1 MSEFNFYQITAGFPA
16 LMENEEISQE
26 DKKKIEDEL
35 NILLQKKSKN
45 VIGYAKNIDLTISAM
60 KKEEKRI
67 SDNRKALENKLNKFK
82 DYVKESMERNGI
94 SKIETELGTLSIVK
108 NPISV
113 EVIAPE
119 QVPDEYLKVKTTIEV
134 DKAKIKKTL
143 KMTGEVPDGIKIVN
157 DNYRLDIK

>member
-60 KKEEKRI
+60 KEEEKRI
-67 SDNRKALENKLNKFK
+67 ANDRKVLENKLDRFK
-82 DYVKESMERNGI
+82 DYVKECMERADI
-94 SKIETELGTLSIVK
+94 TKIETPIGTISIIK
-108 NPISV
+108 NPTSI
-113 EVIAPE
+113 EVVDQE
-119 QVPDEYLKVKTTIEV
+119 QVPNEFLRVKTSIEV
-134 DKAKIKKTL
+134 DKAKIKKNL
-143 KMTGEVPDGIKIVN
+143 KETGEVPDGIKIVN